1 MPNTLQQT
9 YSDLPQMEYK
19 MKDPVAVGA
28 TDREVTCQLCKLV
41 GKEKTPYHLAAECL
55 GVWRTRRILLGS
67 CCFSKDDIQ
76 YWETAPKLEFFKHF
90 HLENKPNT
98 L

>member
-1 MPNTLQQT
+1 
-9 YSDLPQMEYK
+9 

-55 GVWRTRRILLGS
+55 GGVEDKENSPGQLL
-67 CCFSKDDIQ
+67 
-76 YWETAPKLEFFKHF
+76 L
-90 HLENKPNT
+90 
-98 L
+98 

>member
-28 TDREVTCQLCKLV
+28 TNREVTCRLCKLA
-41 GKEKTPYHLAAECL
+41 GKEQTQETPGGRML
-55 GVWRTRRILLGS
+55 GGVEDKENSPGQLL
-67 CCFSKDDIQ
+67 
-76 YWETAPKLEFFKHF
+76 L
-90 HLENKPNT
+90 
-98 L
+98 